1 VGAGE
6 GGRGGGGMIPW
17 QMIGAFH
24 KIEQSGNQKYL
35 SFITSEQP
43 TFRSISSMAYPIN
56 TSNAPYRSPLPKSQ
70 KLYPTYFSSVL
81 NFPFFTQGLSR
92 TIPIPPPRKQLHHQ
106 NPLRQQ
112 DDFVFL
118 RKGGM

>member
-17 QMIGAFH
+17 EMIGACQ
-24 KIEQSGNQKYL
+24 KIEQSGKQKYL

-56 TSNAPYRSPLPKSQ
+56 DSKARYNLPY
-70 KLYPTYFSSVL
+70 
-81 NFPFFTQGLSR
+81 
-92 TIPIPPPRKQLHHQ
+92 Q
-106 NPLRQQ
+106 NPRNFTLRTSLQPLTP
-112 DDFVFL
+112 FPSH
-118 RKGGM
+118 